1 MNSNFRYVESSLINL
16 LADPAREK
24 GRSREKG
31 DLDWLPN
38 RCIIGP
44 QATYNDIH

>member
-24 GRSREKG
+24 R

-44 QATYNDIH
+44 QATYHDIH